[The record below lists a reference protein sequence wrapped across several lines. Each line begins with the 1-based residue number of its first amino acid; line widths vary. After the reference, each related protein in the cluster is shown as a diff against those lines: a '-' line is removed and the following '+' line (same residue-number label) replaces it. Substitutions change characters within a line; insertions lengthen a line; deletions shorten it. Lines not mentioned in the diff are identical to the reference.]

1 MTEYE
6 SNERLLLLNMMLKR
20 SSSGSGLTQN
30 LVNITQTES
39 YRGET
44 SLLKSQDGI
53 LWSNN
58 HLSLANNSL
67 SLRKTAVEVKKTP
80 TRFGSVRDV
89 DTHSSDL

>member
-20 SSSGSGLTQN
+20 SSSGRGMTHN

-44 SLLKSQDGI
+44 SILKSQDDI
-53 LWSNN
+53 LWTNN
-58 HLSLANNSL
+58 HLSLEKNS
-67 SLRKTAVEVKKTP
+67 
-80 TRFGSVRDV
+80 
-89 DTHSSDL
+89 